1 MPPMANSL
9 YPEPGPA
16 TDMAMGFSRIVA
28 CVGSADPASKVVLH
42 AVTVAKALAL
52 PVLLLRVCETHTLDD
67 QCLDPVDWE
76 IRRREAY
83 ARVDALVNGY
93 RQRYLDIEAE
103 VLEGQAAEQIS
114 LWSLQHPSDLMV
126 LGTHGE
132 WHPTSKGLGDTVREV
147 IDRAAGSLL
156 LVPDSAAEVPVGGY
170 RRVLVPIDGSCRAE
184 SVLPLAI
191 HLAQAQRAE
200 LLLVH
205 VVPPSFLTEVGP
217 AESEDIE
224 LCERLARRNER
235 VARQY
240 LERLQS
246 RASEKGIA
254 VRTRVLRE
262 DVRSSLARTAAEE
275 AVDLVV
281 LSAQGCS
288 GRLDVPY
295 GSVTSFL
302 MTHTAQPLLIMR
314 PQALFNGLE
323 ASREVAVQLRRYRLP
338 GAW

>member
-1 MPPMANSL
+1 M
-9 YPEPGPA
+9 
-16 TDMAMGFSRIVA
+16 
-28 CVGSADPASKVVLH
+28 
-42 AVTVAKALAL
+42 
-52 PVLLLRVCETHTLDD
+52 
-67 QCLDPVDWE
+67 
-76 IRRREAY
+76 
-83 ARVDALVNGY
+83 
-93 RQRYLDIEAE
+93 
-103 VLEGQAAEQIS
+103 
-114 LWSLQHPSDLMV
+114 
-126 LGTHGE
+126 
-132 WHPTSKGLGDTVREV
+132 
-147 IDRAAGSLL
+147 
-156 LVPDSAAEVPVGGY
+156 
-170 RRVLVPIDGSCRAE
+170 
-184 SVLPLAI
+184 
-191 HLAQAQRAE
+191 
-200 LLLVH
+200 H